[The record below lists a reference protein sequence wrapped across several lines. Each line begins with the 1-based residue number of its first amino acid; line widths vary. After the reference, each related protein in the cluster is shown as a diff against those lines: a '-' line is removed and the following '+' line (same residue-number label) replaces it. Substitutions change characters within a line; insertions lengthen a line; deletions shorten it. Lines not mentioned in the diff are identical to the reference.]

1 MPQDTI
7 IDRLKHLI
15 STGLDTPIPREN
27 IGDNT
32 PLFEQGLGLDSLILV
47 ELILLVEKE
56 FSIKFSDAELDPDA
70 FSTVGTLAEVIRSK
84 QA

>member
-1 MPQDTI
+1 MPQDSI
-7 IDRLKHLI
+7 IERLKDLI
-15 STGLDTPIPREN
+15 STGLDTPIPRDS

-32 PLFEQGLGLDSLILV
+32 PLFDQGLGLDSVILV

-56 FSIKFSDAELDPDA
+56 FGVKFSDAELDPDA
-70 FSTVGTLAEVIRSK
+70 FSTVATLAAAVRSK